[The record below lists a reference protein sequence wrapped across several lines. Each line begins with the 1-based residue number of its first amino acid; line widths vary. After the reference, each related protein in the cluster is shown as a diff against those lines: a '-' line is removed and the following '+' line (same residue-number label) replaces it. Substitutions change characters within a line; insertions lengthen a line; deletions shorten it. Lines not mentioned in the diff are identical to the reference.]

1 MTIVA
6 RPYDLQQGD
15 PDRLILVIETFVE
28 NPAFA
33 TYPWPAD
40 VRRASAVQT
49 LTNPQNLVFEAW
61 KDGVFCGILL
71 LERIIPYVDAQF
83 HFLFT
88 DHVLVDKRKLLV
100 NFLGT
105 CFREMGFHR
114 LSAEVPDGSKME
126 KFYRQTLGFRYEGEG
141 RQEAIQ
147 FPAKQDRDRWQAVS
161 SKHSTHLARQGSR
174 RTQMSYDG
182 ETWRDIMCLRLL
194 ASEWEARHTP

>member
-6 RPYDLQQGD
+6 RPYDFQQGD
-15 PDRLILVIETFVE
+15 PDRLVPVIDTFVE

-40 VRRASAVQT
+40 VRRASAIQT

-88 DHVLVDKRKLLV
+88 DHVLVDKRTLLH

-126 KFYRQTLGFRYEGEG
+126 KFYRRTLGFRYEGEE
-141 RQEAIQ
+141 R
-147 FPAKQDRDRWQAVS
+147 PRHRLL
-161 SKHSTHLARQGSR
+161 SKEMPDNWPARQGSR
-174 RTQMSYDG
+174 KSQAHFDG
-182 ETWRDIMCLRLL
+182 ETWRDIVCLRLL
-194 ASEWEARHTP
+194 ASEWEARQQP